1 MLSTTSPMPIT
12 GLKSACER
20 GGSCTSQ
27 IILLLSTKFSPYNQF
42 PFSNSIFYS
51 KIVHLLELN
60 TYPTTSYPLPNFP
73 SPGKSVIHSHCRS
86 SITWKLSRTSSG
98 NKRGTI
104 GNVRRGCE
112 SFSVPKTSNT
122 KPRTSLSNTTIP
134 PTSSS
139 SCKRCK
145 CP

>member
-1 MLSTTSPMPIT
+1 
-12 GLKSACER
+12 
-20 GGSCTSQ
+20 
-27 IILLLSTKFSPYNQF
+27 FD
-42 PFSNSIFYS
+42 
-51 KIVHLLELN
+51 KIVHFSVFN

-73 SPGKSVIHSHCRS
+73 CPGKSVIHSQCRS
-86 SITWKLSRTSSG
+86 STTWKFSRTSSENG
-98 NKRGTI
+98 RGTI
-104 GNVRRGCE
+104 GNVWRGWE

-122 KPRTSLSNTTIP
+122 KPRTSLSSTTIP